1 MGRRK
6 GSLLGNAAT
15 GAAIGGA
22 IGLAAGEIAHQAARI
37 DIKTPEDSG
46 KSFKEILAPPVS
58 TQPEQASQSPSTEND
73 QRQVN
78 LRLSSAAKKQLDM
91 MAVELDTTRQALIEE
106 AINELFRRH
115 NKPPIA

>member
-1 MGRRK
+1 MTTAKEKSTR
-6 GSLLGNAAT
+6 
-15 GAAIGGA
+15 
-22 IGLAAGEIAHQAARI
+22 
-37 DIKTPEDSG
+37 TPR
-46 KSFKEILAPPVS
+46 KSFKDILAPPVS

-91 MAVELDTTRQALIEE
+91 MAVEMDTTRQALIEE
-106 AINELFRRH
+106 AINEFFRKH

>member
-1 MGRRK
+1 MTSPQGKSTR
-6 GSLLGNAAT
+6 
-15 GAAIGGA
+15 
-22 IGLAAGEIAHQAARI
+22 
-37 DIKTPEDSG
+37 TPK
-46 KSFKEILAPPVS
+46 KSFKDILAPPVS
-58 TQPEQASQSPSTEND
+58 TQPAQASQSSTEND

-78 LRLSSAAKKQLDM
+78 LRLSSAAKTQLDM